1 MMEGICILIFTI
13 LFAWVAWRRLDWAIA
28 LVLFLL
34 PTYQFRF
41 TLWSV
46 PMTFLEIMLLVIIV
60 IWLIHRIRSKSFK
73 KIHWPWK
80 WLTLGFFLAGVI
92 AVIVSPDTRGAL
104 GLWKAYIVEPLL
116 FFYVFVNV
124 MKSSKHWRLAL
135 FSLGASVVVIGFV
148 ALIEYIGLIPG
159 IEPYISQIPP
169 RATSLFLFPTA
180 IGKYVGPLVALFLGF
195 LLVTKSNSELKDKN
209 AWLGKAFFIGVVT
222 FGLIGLLLSI
232 SRGAILGVFAALI
245 FVSFFSQWKKWLWL
259 GLGLL
264 VVVIILIPQTRD
276 QLNSVVSGD
285 DVSTDV
291 RLVMWKGTLRL
302 IQDKPIFGAGLAGF
316 PIVYADYKEA
326 SHTEFFPN
334 PDHLILTLWVEM
346 GILGLIIFGWI
357 IVRFFT
363 SGIHTLRSVNHIH
376 KTLIVALF
384 AAMIAFVVHGF
395 VDTPYFKNDLAVIFW
410 VLIGLLI
417 VISIK
422 SIETGQNSKNT
433 L

>member
-1 MMEGICILIFTI
+1 MLIFTI
-13 LFAWVAWRRLDWAIA
+13 LFAWVSWRRLDWAIA

-34 PTYQFRF
+34 PTYQLRF
-41 TLWSV
+41 TLWSI
-46 PMTFLEIMLLVIIV
+46 PMTFLEIMLLVIFAV
-60 IWLIHRIRSKSFK
+60 WLIHRVQSRSVKNIS
-73 KIHWPWK
+73 WPWK
-80 WLTLGFFLAGVI
+80 WLTVGFFLAGVI

-104 GLWKAYIVEPLL
+104 GLWKAYIVEPIL

-124 MKSSKHWRLAL
+124 MKLSRHWRLAL

-148 ALIEYIGLIPG
+148 ALVEFIGLVPG

-169 RATSLFLFPTA
+169 RVTSLFLFPTA
-180 IGKYVGPLVALFLGF
+180 IGKYVGPLVALFLGLF
-195 LLVTKSNSELKDKN
+195 LVTKGSSGIHDKN
-209 AWLGKAFFIGVVT
+209 AWLGKSFFIGVIT

-245 FVSFFSQWKKWLWL
+245 FISFFSQWKKWLWL
-259 GLGLL
+259 GMGLL
-264 VVVIILIPQTRD
+264 IVVIILIPQTRD

-316 PIVYADYKEA
+316 PIMYADYKEA

-346 GILGLIIFGWI
+346 GILGLIIFSWI
-357 IVRFFT
+357 IIRFFT
-363 SGIHTLRSVNHIH
+363 SGIHALKNVNYNHR
-376 KTLIVALF
+376 TLIVALL
-384 AAMIAFVVHGF
+384 AAMIAFVIHGF

-410 VLIGLLI
+410 TLTGLLVLLSSRASEGGI
-417 VISIK
+417 RITNK
-422 SIETGQNSKNT
+422 EKNK
-433 L
+433 